1 MVKAIEK
8 RLGQRRLFYV
18 CRDIER
24 AAGLRAK
31 NYFIVANHGA
41 YAAKL
46 ARQDSNVIL
55 IKEKNQLDTVEL
67 LKHQRAKQTIS
78 KNDFILVFKNSS
90 LIENICQKN
99 GWRLLNPD
107 AKLADK
113 IESKISQIEWLG
125 DLAKYLPPRRVDICQ
140 NIKWLGKPFILQF
153 NHSHTGSGTLFINTK
168 KKLNELALKFPQRA
182 VRVSQ
187 YINGPV
193 FTNNNVVWENKILIG
208 NINYQI
214 TGLSPFTDN
223 KFATIGNDWSL
234 PAKLLNHKQTKR
246 YEQIAKD
253 VGKKLSRD
261 GWKGLFGVDIIM
273 DEKSGRL
280 YLLEI
285 NARQPAST
293 TFESQLQQKSEIR
306 NPKSEITTFEAHIA
320 SLLGLPYQKQELV
333 KISDGA
339 QIIQRVTK
347 KITKIQRPEMPYF
360 IRKKIGITNIIRYN
374 NTLPGSD
381 LIRFQFN
388 KGLMEKHDILNA
400 LGKKIPTTMI

>member
-1 MVKAIEK
+1 MLNSNGAVKAIEK

-140 NIKWLGKPFILQF
+140 NIK
-153 NHSHTGSGTLFINTK
+153 
-168 KKLNELALKFPQRA
+168 
-182 VRVSQ
+182 
-187 YINGPV
+187 
-193 FTNNNVVWENKILIG
+193 
-208 NINYQI
+208 
-214 TGLSPFTDN
+214 
-223 KFATIGNDWSL
+223 
-234 PAKLLNHKQTKR
+234 
-246 YEQIAKD
+246 
-253 VGKKLSRD
+253 
-261 GWKGLFGVDIIM
+261 
-273 DEKSGRL
+273 
-280 YLLEI
+280 
-285 NARQPAST
+285 
-293 TFESQLQQKSEIR
+293 
-306 NPKSEITTFEAHIA
+306 
-320 SLLGLPYQKQELV
+320 
-333 KISDGA
+333 
-339 QIIQRVTK
+339 
-347 KITKIQRPEMPYF
+347 
-360 IRKKIGITNIIRYN
+360 
-374 NTLPGSD
+374 
-381 LIRFQFN
+381 
-388 KGLMEKHDILNA
+388 
-400 LGKKIPTTMI
+400 